1 MNNLIINLIHMQIN
15 PLIFRGY
22 DIRGIVDKDLNVQN
36 IEAIGKAYGTFLN
49 RRKIRQ
55 AVVGRDC
62 RLSGEEFMPAFMN
75 GLTSTGVDIIN
86 LGMVMTQMVYYGQ
99 YRFQT
104 NGGAMIT
111 ASHNPYN
118 FNGFKLATGFSKSTE
133 MEEVQEIRKYVE
145 DENFYESK
153 IKGKVSQADIKE
165 DYFNDVLKRIRLK
178 KKFKVVVDFRHGTPA
193 KYVPELLKRAGCEVI
208 SRRDN
213 VDGSFPAGTPDPTAE
228 DFIKEL
234 AQVVIEEKADFGL
247 GFDGDGDRIGAVD
260 EKGRIL
266 WNDVLVAI
274 FAKEILERFPGSKII
289 YNTLCSQVVKKVVKL
304 NGGVPIIWRTGHS
317 FIKSKITEENAAFGG
332 ELSGHF
338 FFNDNA
344 YGHDDGSYAALR
356 VLEYLSDKN
365 MTLSQLYES
374 FPKYISSPE
383 IKIGCPD
390 EKKVEIV
397 KNLSKKFKADF
408 PEAQITDETVIPGD
422 DGIRADFPDGMI
434 IFRYS
439 QNGPYITIKFEA
451 KDQATYN
458 QRRKYVR
465 IMLESYPEM
474 IWQDQLCVNLDHL
487 KQE

>member
-1 MNNLIINLIHMQIN
+1 MQIN
-15 PLIFRGY
+15 PFIFRSY
-22 DIRGIVDKDLNVQN
+22 DIRGIVGQDLDVEK
-36 IEAIGKAYGTFLN
+36 IEAIGKAYGTFLH

-62 RLSGEEFMPAFMN
+62 RISGEEFKPAFIS
-75 GLTSTGVDIIN
+75 GLTSTGVDVIDLGII
-86 LGMVMTQMVYYGQ
+86 MTQMMYYGQ
-99 YRFQT
+99 YRFQV

-118 FNGFKLATGFSKSTE
+118 FNGFKLGIGFSKTTE
-133 MEEVQEIRKYVE
+133 IEEVLEIKKYVE
-145 DENFYESK
+145 TDNYFKAETPGK
-153 IKGKVSQADIKE
+153 ITEANIKE
-165 DYFNDVLKRIRLK
+165 DYFNDVLKRIQLK

-193 KYVPELLKRAGCEVI
+193 MYVPELLKRAGCEVI

-213 VDGSFPAGTPDPTAE
+213 VDGNFPAGTPDPTAE

-234 AQVVIEEKADFGL
+234 AKVVIEEKADFGL

-266 WNDVLVAI
+266 WNDILVAI
-274 FAKEILERFPGSKII
+274 FAQEILERFPGSKII
-289 YNTLCSQVVKKVVKL
+289 YNGLCSRVVPEVVKK
-304 NGGVPIIWRTGHS
+304 NGGIPIIWRTGHS
-317 FIKSKITEENAAFGG
+317 FIKSKISEERAAFGG

-365 MTLSQLYES
+365 TTLSQLYET
-374 FPKYISSPE
+374 FPQYISSPE

-397 KNLSKKFKADF
+397 KNLSQKFRNDF
-408 PEAQITDETVIPGD
+408 PNAQITDDTVIPGD
-422 DGIRADFPDGMI
+422 DGTRADFDDGMM

-439 QNGPYITIKFEA
+439 QNGPYITVKFEA
-451 KDQATYN
+451 KDQATYDE
-458 QRRKYVR
+458 RKKYVR
-465 IMLESYPEM
+465 EMLKNYPEM
-474 IWQDQLCVNLDHL
+474 IWQDQLCVNLESL
-487 KQE
+487 N

>member
-1 MNNLIINLIHMQIN
+1 MKIN
-15 PLIFRGY
+15 PLIFRSY
-22 DIRGIVDKDLNVQN
+22 DIRGIVGQDLDAEK
-36 IEAIGKAYGTFLN
+36 IEAIGKSYGTFLN

-62 RLSGEEFMPAFMN
+62 RLSGEEFKKAFIA
-75 GLTSTGVDIIN
+75 GLVSAGIDVVDI
-86 LGMVMTQMVYYGQ
+86 GMVMTQMMYYAQ
-99 YRFQT
+99 YRFQI

-118 FNGFKLATGFSKSTE
+118 FNGFKLAVGFSKTTE
-133 MEEVQEIRKYVE
+133 MEEVQEIRNYIETEK
-145 DENFYESK
+145 FYKAEK
-153 IKGKVSQADIKE
+153 PGEITQADIKE

-193 KYVPELLKRAGCEVI
+193 LYVPELLKRAGCEVI
-208 SRRDN
+208 ARRDK

-234 AQVVIEEKADFGL
+234 AQVVVEEKADFGL
-247 GFDGDGDRIGAVD
+247 GFDGDGDRIGMVD

-274 FAKEILERFPGSKII
+274 FAQEILERFPGSKII
-289 YNTLCSQVVKKVVKL
+289 YNGLCSQVVPEVIKK
-304 NGGVPIIWRTGHS
+304 NGGIPVIWRTGHS
-317 FIKSKITEENAAFGG
+317 FIKSKIAQEGAAFGG

-365 MTLSQLYES
+365 TTLSQLYET
-374 FPKYISSPE
+374 FPQYISSPE

-390 EKKVEIV
+390 EKKVAIV
-397 KNLSKKFKADF
+397 KDLSKKF
-408 PEAQITDETVIPGD
+408 
-422 DGIRADFPDGMI
+422 RADFPDAQITDDTIISGDDGTRADFNDGMM

-439 QNGPYITIKFEA
+439 QNGPYITVKFEA
-451 KDQATYN
+451 KDQGTYDK
-458 QRRKYVR
+458 RKQYVR
-465 IMLESYPEM
+465 EMLKSYPEM
-474 IWQDQLCVNLDHL
+474 IWQDQLCVNLAALD
-487 KQE
+487 

>member
-1 MNNLIINLIHMQIN
+1 MQIN
-15 PLIFRGY
+15 PYIFRSY
-22 DIRGIVDKDLNVQN
+22 DIRGIVDKDLDVKKV
-36 IEAIGKAYGTFLN
+36 EAIGKAYGTFLN

-55 AVVGRDC
+55 MVVGRDC
-62 RLSGEEFMPAFMN
+62 RLSGEEFKSSFIN
-75 GLTSTGVDIIN
+75 GLISTGVDVIDI
-86 LGMVMTQMVYYGQ
+86 GMVMTQMVYYGQ
-99 YRFQT
+99 YRFQA

-118 FNGFKLATGFSKSTE
+118 YNGFKLAVGFSKTTE
-133 MEEVQEIRKYVE
+133 IEEVLEIKNYVE
-145 DENFYESK
+145 TDSFFKAK
-153 IKGKVSQADIKE
+153 ITGKITKADIRE
-165 DYFNDVLKRIRLK
+165 DYFKDVLKRIRLK

-193 KYVPELLKRAGCEVI
+193 MYVPELFKRAGCEVI
-208 SRRDN
+208 SMHDN
-213 VDGSFPAGTPDPTAE
+213 VDGRFPAGTPDPTAE

-234 AQVVIEEKADFGL
+234 AQVVIKEKADFGL
-247 GFDGDGDRIGAVD
+247 GFDGDGDRIGVVD

-289 YNTLCSQVVKKVVKL
+289 YNGLCSLVVPEVVKQN
-304 NGGVPIIWRTGHS
+304 NGIPIIWRTGHS
-317 FIKSKITEENAAFGG
+317 FIKSKIAKENAIFGG

-365 MTLSQLYES
+365 TTLSKLYET
-374 FPKYISSPE
+374 FPQYISSPE

-390 EKKVEIV
+390 EKKVEVV
-397 KNLSKKFKADF
+397 KNFSQKFKIDF
-408 PEAQITDETVIPGD
+408 PDARITDDTVIPGD
-422 DGIRADFPDGMI
+422 DGTRADFEDGMM

-439 QNGPYITIKFEA
+439 QNGPYVTVKFEA

-458 QRRKYVR
+458 QRKKYVR
-465 IMLESYPEM
+465 EMLKSYSGM
-474 IWQDQLCVNLDHL
+474 IWQDELCVNLESL
-487 KQE
+487 E

>member
-1 MNNLIINLIHMQIN
+1 MQIN
-15 PLIFRGY
+15 PFIFRSY
-22 DIRGIVDKDLNVQN
+22 DIRGIVDKDLDVKN
-36 IEAIGKAYGTFLN
+36 IEAIGQSYGTFLN

-62 RLSGEEFMPAFMN
+62 RLSGKEFKLAFVR
-75 GLTSTGVDIIN
+75 GLTSAGIDVID
-86 LGMVMTQMVYYGQ
+86 LGMIMTQMMYYGQ
-99 YRFQT
+99 YRFQA

-118 FNGFKLATGFSKSTE
+118 FNGFKLAVGFSKTTE
-133 MEEVQEIRKYVE
+133 VEEVLEIKNYIE
-145 DENFYESK
+145 TDNFFKAETVGK
-153 IKGKVSQADIKE
+153 ITEANIKE

-193 KYVPELLKRAGCEVI
+193 MYVPELLRMAGCEVI

-213 VDGSFPAGTPDPTAE
+213 VDGSFPAGTPDPSAE

-234 AQVVIEEKADFGL
+234 AQVVIKEKADFGL
-247 GFDGDGDRIGAVD
+247 GFDGDGDRIGVVD
-260 EKGRIL
+260 EQGRIL

-274 FAKEILERFPGSKII
+274 FAQEILERFPGSKII
-289 YNTLCSQVVKKVVKL
+289 YNGLCSRVVPEVVKL

-317 FIKSKITEENAAFGG
+317 FMKSKIAEEGAAFGG

-365 MTLSQLYES
+365 TTLSRLYES
-374 FPKYISSPE
+374 FPQYISSPE

-390 EKKVEIV
+390 EKKVAIV
-397 KNLSKKFKADF
+397 KNLSQKFKADF
-408 PEAQITDETVIPGD
+408 PKAQITDETIIPGD
-422 DGIRADFPDGMI
+422 DGTRADFSDGMI

-451 KDQATYN
+451 KDQKTYN
-458 QRRKYVR
+458 QRRKYVKA
-465 IMLESYPEM
+465 MLKSYPEM
-474 IWQDQLCVNLDHL
+474 IWQDQLCVNLNHL
-487 KQE
+487 NQK

>member
-1 MNNLIINLIHMQIN
+1 MQIN
-15 PLIFRGY
+15 PSIFRCY
-22 DIRGIVDKDLNVQN
+22 DIRGIVGQDLDALKV
-36 IEAIGKAYGTFLN
+36 EAIGKAYGTFLN

-62 RLSGEEFMPAFMN
+62 RLSGEEFKPTFIR
-75 GLTSTGVDIIN
+75 GLISTGVDVID
-86 LGMVMTQMVYYGQ
+86 LGMIMTQMMYYGQ
-99 YRFQT
+99 YRFQA

-118 FNGFKLATGFSKSTE
+118 FNGFKLAVGFSRTTE
-133 MEEVQEIRKYVE
+133 IEEVQEIKNYVE
-145 DENFYESK
+145 TDNFFK
-153 IKGKVSQADIKE
+153 AKAKGKITNADIRE

-193 KYVPELLKRAGCEVI
+193 IYVPELLTRAGCEVI

-213 VDGSFPAGTPDPTAE
+213 IDGHFPAGTPDPTAE

-234 AQVVIEEKADFGL
+234 AQVVVEKKADFGL
-247 GFDGDGDRIGAVD
+247 GFDGDGDRIGVVD
-260 EKGRIL
+260 EKGKIL

-274 FAKEILERFPGSKII
+274 FAKEILERFPGSRII
-289 YNTLCSQVVKKVVKL
+289 YNGLCSRVVPEVIKQ
-304 NGGVPIIWRTGHS
+304 NGGVPIMWRTGHS
-317 FIKSKITEENAAFGG
+317 FIKSKIAEENAAFGG

-365 MTLSQLYES
+365 TTLSQLYKT
-374 FPKYISSPE
+374 FPQYISSPE

-390 EKKVEIV
+390 EKKVKVI
-397 KNLSKKFKADF
+397 KNLSQKFKVDF
-408 PEAQITDETVIPGD
+408 PDALITDDTVIPGD
-422 DGIRADFPDGMI
+422 DGIRADFDDGMM

-439 QNGPYITIKFEA
+439 QNGPYITVKFEA
-451 KDQATYN
+451 KDQAVYDE
-458 QRRKYVR
+458 RKKYVR
-465 IMLESYPEM
+465 EMLKSYPEM
-474 IWQDQLCVNLDHL
+474 IWQNQLCVNIESLD
-487 KQE
+487 